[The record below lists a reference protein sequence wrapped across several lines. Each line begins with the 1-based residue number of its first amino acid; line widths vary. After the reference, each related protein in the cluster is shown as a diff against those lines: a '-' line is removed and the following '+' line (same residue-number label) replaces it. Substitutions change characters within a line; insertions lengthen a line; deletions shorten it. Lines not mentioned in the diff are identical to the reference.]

1 MTKKDLTNTQMTN
14 HILTPVQQQEQALLL
29 EPFYERLI
37 GLAFDDSS
45 SAVERCRD
53 LCAEFGFTV
62 KQEASTHRNIYV
74 YCSREGLPDSLR
86 NPKTNPQRKRPSKRC
101 DCRWRIVLFENEHCK
116 WEFRKSLNPEA
127 GKHNHELMRPEEIE
141 RSWPKEVIDAIFEL
155 ARLRM
160 TTQDIRT
167 RVRQQFPDIHWN
179 ERRFYNR
186 LSEERQKIK
195 FRDSTER
202 THQLSELWSKVCMAT
217 AGNDDLFQFVRQELV
232 MLFQSICETVQIQPD
247 EFPSPLVFYQETEAS
262 MIGSGK
268 KAARPY
274 APPSPPSSSSST
286 SKSDIPKGYLPVEV
300 PRQVYYIKIHNQRQ
314 LQESQYIKT
323 AQQQKRV
330 RPEESTPM
338 MHMHLHS
345 QQERTEPPKKQAR
358 KGKSKQ
364 LSPLILSSDQTNNNT
379 IAAHAVHVGTPNSAT
394 TASLPSTPN
403 MHTPMSRMVSS
414 AYSRASGPLTPP
426 PPRSSMQQISTPTS
440 ASLPSQQ
447 NFVYAFG
454 LDTQTLSG
462 YVHPTAFHT
471 SNHHQS
477 NYNIDATPTT
487 PGFPTTD
494 MSSFTFD
501 TQSSTHISRS
511 SMDSNSVQQQQD
523 KQRHSPSIG
532 STQLHSP
539 SSSTSSNQHHHHHHH
554 HHQMYSMPATPM
566 YDSPPK
572 DNHLMAPNMINTSTT
587 PPPSVSYH
595 PSVTHQQA
603 MFMNQSPSP
612 NHHSMMPIYQHPPTT
627 DATSSR

>member
-1 MTKKDLTNTQMTN
+1 MTKKDLNSTQAVTPT
-14 HILTPVQQQEQALLL
+14 HIQSILTPVQQQEQALLL
-29 EPFYERLI
+29 EPFYGRLI

-86 NPKTNPQRKRPSKRC
+86 NPKSNPQRKRPSKRC
-101 DCRWRIVLFENEHCK
+101 DCRWRIVLFENEQSK

-167 RVRQQFPDIHWN
+167 RVRQQFPEIHWN

-195 FRDSTER
+195 SRDSTER

-232 MLFQSICETVQIQPD
+232 MLFQSICETVQIQPE
-247 EFPSPLVFYQETEAS
+247 EFPSPLVLPQEAEAS
-262 MIGSGK
+262 MIGSSK
-268 KAARPY
+268 KMTKTSLC
-274 APPSPPSSSSST
+274 SP
-286 SKSDIPKGYLPVEV
+286 KSDMPTPKGYLPVEV

-323 AQQQKRV
+323 TQHQKRV
-330 RPEESTPM
+330 RPEENNAHLMM
-338 MHMHLHS
+338 MHHQRS
-345 QQERTEPPKKQAR
+345 EPPRKQAR
-358 KGKSKQ
+358 KGKNKQ
-364 LSPLILSSDQTNNNT
+364 LSPLILSSDHNT
-379 IAAHAVHVGTPNSAT
+379 AVGNTHAGTPT
-394 TASLPSTPN
+394 THHSLPPTPN
-403 MHTPMSRMVSS
+403 VHTPISRMLPSG
-414 AYSRASGPLTPP
+414 YSRASGPLTPP
-426 PPRSSMQQISTPTS
+426 PPRSSISHISPPTS
-440 ASLPSQQ
+440 AHVSHTQ

-454 LDTQTLSG
+454 LDTHTLSG
-462 YVHPTAFHT
+462 YVHPNFHPP
-471 SNHHQS
+471 SHPN
-477 NYNIDATPTT
+477 NYSIEATPTT
-487 PGFPTTD
+487 PGFPNTD
-494 MSSFTFD
+494 MSFAFD
-501 TQSSTHISRS
+501 AQHPSHINRNSV
-511 SMDSNSVQQQQD
+511 DSNHSNEPNLHPVLHSNALQQD
-523 KQRHSPSIG
+523 KHNSPTIPA
-532 STQLHSP
+532 QLHSP
-539 SSSTSSNQHHHHHHH
+539 PSTSPH

-572 DNHLMAPNMINTSTT
+572 ESHLMASNMMNSTNTT

-595 PSVTHQQA
+595 PSVSHQQS

-612 NHHSMMPIYQHPPTT
+612 NHHSMMPIYQHPSAAADT
-627 DATSSR
+627 ASR